1 MIEHLS
7 NAIKTQFSGMN
18 RSTGEA
24 KFATVSSVNFQTG
37 NVRVIL
43 QPDGVLSGWLPVL
56 SPWVGNGWGM
66 ACPPAA
72 GDQVLLIAHEGDVE
86 QGVVVGRAYSQQ
98 QPPPP
103 APEGEIWFVHKSG
116 SFLKLCSDG
125 TIQIAGDLKVNGEI
139 CDAHGSM
146 AGLRGH
152 YDSHTHLDSRGVTT
166 STPSLI
172 D

>member
-7 NAIKTQFSGMN
+7 NAIKNQINGMN
-18 RSTGEA
+18 RSNGEA
-24 KFATVSSVNFQTG
+24 KFATISSVNFQTG
-37 NVRVIL
+37 NVRVIV

-66 ACPPAA
+66 ACPPST

-86 QGVVVGRAYSQQ
+86 QGVVVGRAFSQQ
-98 QPPPP
+98 APPPQ
-103 APEGEIWFVHKSG
+103 APEGEMWLVHKSG

-125 TIQIAGDLKVNGEI
+125 TIQIAGDLKVNGNI
-139 CDAHGSM
+139 YDSHGSM
-146 AGLRGH
+146 ASLREH
-152 YDSHTHLDSRGVTT
+152 YDSHTHIDSRAVAT
-166 STPSLI
+166 SPPNLI